1 MASRS
6 LLRTLRPMG
15 QQLRAV
21 PRMAPS
27 MPARAFSTA
36 PMRWDERSTID
47 QLKKGVADLGD
58 QAKNLM
64 NKLESEAKD
73 FTDQAK
79 NHGSTPKATDHS
91 IPPSTAGQ
99 VDPEGEVRDPM
110 AGNHASAS
118 GHTSHGLPPPAS
130 GTGAPSAEVN
140 GGSVPIGQVEPRLQ
154 LTFTCTAGPERNQPE
169 CGERSTHE
177 FSKNSYENGIVLV
190 QCPKCQARHLIA
202 DHLGWFKEITKDGQ
216 LKTLE
221 DIMKDKGDDA
231 ITKGRINQFGTIEF
245 PPEAGKS

>member
-1 MASRS
+1 MATRS

-15 QQLRAV
+15 QLRAV
-21 PRMAPS
+21 PRLAPS
-27 MPARAFSTA
+27 ARAFSAA

-47 QLKKGVADLGD
+47 SLKKGVADLGD

-64 NKLESEAKD
+64 NKLEAEAKD
-73 FTDQAK
+73 YTDQAK
-79 NHGSTPKATDHS
+79 NHVSTPKSTDHS
-91 IPPSTAGQ
+91 IPPSTASQ

-110 AGNHASAS
+110 AGNHSPNHA
-118 GHTSHGLPPPAS
+118 SHGLPPPQS

-154 LTFTCTAGPERNQPE
+154 LTFTCTAGPERQQPE

-190 QCPKCQARHLIA
+190 QCPKCKARHLIA

-221 DIMKDKGDDA
+221 DIMKDKGDA
-231 ITKGRINQFGTIEF
+231 VQKGRINQFGTIEF
-245 PPEAGKS
+245 PPDAGK

>member
-1 MASRS
+1 MATRS

-15 QQLRAV
+15 QLRAV
-21 PRMAPS
+21 PRLAPS
-27 MPARAFSTA
+27 ARAFSAA

-47 QLKKGVADLGD
+47 SLKKGVADLGD

-64 NKLESEAKD
+64 NKLEAEAKD
-73 FTDQAK
+73 YTDQAK
-79 NHGSTPKATDHS
+79 NHVSTPKGTDHS
-91 IPPSTAGQ
+91 IPPSTASQ

-110 AGNHASAS
+110 AGNHSPNHASR
-118 GHTSHGLPPPAS
+118 GLPPPQPGA
-130 GTGAPSAEVN
+130 GAPSAEVN

-154 LTFTCTAGPERNQPE
+154 LTFTCTAGPERQQPQ

-190 QCPKCQARHLIA
+190 QCPKCKARHLIA

-221 DIMKDKGDDA
+221 DIMKDKGDA
-231 ITKGRINQFGTIEF
+231 VQKGRINQFGTIEF
-245 PPEAGKS
+245 PPDAGK